1 MFGILAATVR
11 LRPAQVQPQ
20 IAGTGQTFRG
30 GFRWTLPRILDK
42 YVIVGF
48 LNYFLLV
55 LCSFVIIF
63 IVFTFFELL
72 DDVISNQIPILVVL
86 NYFRYLLP
94 QIVFYMIPMS
104 VLVAVLVNFGV
115 LTRTSQ
121 IVAMKASGVSLYR
134 LALSLMIVT
143 LLISALSF
151 AMQEYVLPGC
161 NQKQDALRD
170 IIKGRRPQT
179 YLRPDR
185 KCMMGERSKIFYY
198 NFFDEHRNLFGDL
211 SVFEFDPASFE
222 IRRRIYAT
230 RAHWDEVQGTWILE
244 DGWSQGFREQRAV
257 AKEFVRFERQR
268 FPEIAEDPRYF
279 KKEVKQSSQMS
290 YLELRNYI
298 EDLRQSGFDVV
309 RLTVAL
315 HKKLSFPIISLIMCM
330 IAITFSFSMGKRGS
344 LYGVGLSIMIG
355 ITYWV
360 MLEFF
365 EQVGGAGKLLPFLA
379 AWAPNLIFGASGVYY
394 LFTIRT

>member
-1 MFGILAATVR
+1 MA
-11 LRPAQVQPQ
+11 
-20 IAGTGQTFRG
+20 
-30 GFRWTLPRILDK
+30 
-42 YVIVGF
+42 
-48 LNYFLLV
+48 
-55 LCSFVIIF
+55 
-63 IVFTFFELL
+63 
-72 DDVISNQIPILVVL
+72 
-86 NYFRYLLP
+86 
-94 QIVFYMIPMS
+94 
-104 VLVAVLVNFGV
+104 
-115 LTRTSQ
+115 
-121 IVAMKASGVSLYR
+121 
-134 LALSLMIVT
+134 VT
-143 LLISALSF
+143 LLMSGLSF

-170 IIKGRRPQT
+170 VIKGRRPQT

-211 SVFEFDPASFE
+211 SIFEFDPASFE
-222 IRRRIYAT
+222 IKRRIYAT
-230 RAHWDEVQGTWILE
+230 RARWDESRGTWVLE
-244 DGWSQGFREQRAV
+244 DGWSQVFREQRAV
-257 AKEFVRFERQR
+257 AKEFVRFERER
-268 FPEIAEDPRYF
+268 FPEITEDPRYF

-298 EDLRQSGFDVV
+298 GDLKQSGFDVV

-315 HKKLSFPIISLIMCM
+315 HKKLSFPVISLIMCL
-330 IAITFSFSMGKRGS
+330 IAIPFSFSMGKRGS

-360 MLEFF
+360 MLEVF

-379 AWAPNLIFGASGVYY
+379 AWAPNLIFGASGVYF

>member
-1 MFGILAATVR
+1 
-11 LRPAQVQPQ
+11 
-20 IAGTGQTFRG
+20 
-30 GFRWTLPRILDK
+30 
-42 YVIVGF
+42 
-48 LNYFLLV
+48 
-55 LCSFVIIF
+55 
-63 IVFTFFELL
+63 
-72 DDVISNQIPILVVL
+72 
-86 NYFRYLLP
+86 
-94 QIVFYMIPMS
+94 
-104 VLVAVLVNFGV
+104 VNFGI

-134 LALSLMIVT
+134 LALSLMAVT
-143 LLISALSF
+143 VLMSALSF
-151 AMQEYVLPGC
+151 AMQEYVLPSC

-170 IIKGRRPQT
+170 TIKGRRPQT

-185 KCMMGERSKIFYY
+185 KWMMGEQTKIFNY

-222 IRRRIYAT
+222 IRRRIYAA
-230 RAHWDEVQGTWILE
+230 RASWDEVHGTWVFE
-244 DGWSQGFREQRAV
+244 DGWSQGFREQRAI

-268 FPEIAEDPRYF
+268 FQEITEDPRYF

-298 EDLRQSGFDVV
+298 DDLRQSGFDVV

-330 IAITFSFSMGKRGS
+330 IAIPFSFSMGKRGS

-379 AWAPNLIFGASGVYY
+379 AWAPNLIFGASGVYF